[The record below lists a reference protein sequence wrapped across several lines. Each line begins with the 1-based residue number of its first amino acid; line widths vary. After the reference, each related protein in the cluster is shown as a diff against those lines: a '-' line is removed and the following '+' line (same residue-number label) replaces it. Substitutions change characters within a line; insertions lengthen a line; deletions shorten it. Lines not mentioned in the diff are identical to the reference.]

1 MVLQESETVK
11 CEVSVTPPSSTP
23 VVGCEINLRVWVNK
37 GSPNLKAPPHALIFS
52 WYREQI
58 TCSVHH
64 AELAAVQCT
73 SCVTLNIPVK
83 ESYHCSTRCFLD
95 AWKKHLARHHH
106 AAEVISKNLTGNQK
120 SARELRSSGSWPSFG
135 NGSLFDEGE
144 MVVEREGKVWIKVG
158 SMKTYVPTMDDFGF
172 SLRLESVAVDCS
184 HHFHLSPINVIVTDP
199 VILPPRPCHRCMIP
213 IGYLNK
219 PWNSN
224 LKDQSSK
231 EAVFSVLSYNILADL
246 YASRDK
252 FSYCPTWALVWEYRR
267 QNLLREIIE
276 YHADILCL
284 QEVQSDHFE
293 SFFKPELANCGYS
306 VLYKK
311 KSKELYTPNQ
321 YIIDGCAT
329 FYRSDLF
336 KEIKKY
342 ELEFDKAASSVVEAL
357 EPGLRRQ
364 GSFRLMKDNVALV
377 VVLEKLHNGST
388 NDAFQSRICVANTHI
403 HANPNFPDV
412 KLFQVAYLVNGL
424 ETIAQSQIP
433 LLLCGD
439 LNSLPESD
447 PHIFIVVGKTYPIR
461 DEATDPMGIYQH
473 LKLQHSLPLRT
484 V

>member
-1 MVLQESETVK
+1 
-11 CEVSVTPPSSTP
+11 
-23 VVGCEINLRVWVNK
+23 
-37 GSPNLKAPPHALIFS
+37 
-52 WYREQI
+52 
-58 TCSVHH
+58 VHH

-135 NGSLFDEGE
+135 NGSLFDDGE

-284 QEVQSDHFE
+284 EEV
-293 SFFKPELANCGYS
+293 
-306 VLYKK
+306 
-311 KSKELYTPNQ
+311 
-321 YIIDGCAT
+321 I
-329 FYRSDLF
+329 
-336 KEIKKY
+336 
-342 ELEFDKAASSVVEAL
+342 
-357 EPGLRRQ
+357 
-364 GSFRLMKDNVALV
+364 
-377 VVLEKLHNGST
+377 
-388 NDAFQSRICVANTHI
+388 
-403 HANPNFPDV
+403 FPVNLNIFLD
-412 KLFQVAYLVNGL
+412 YLV
-424 ETIAQSQIP
+424 
-433 LLLCGD
+433 
-439 LNSLPESD
+439 
-447 PHIFIVVGKTYPIR
+447 
-461 DEATDPMGIYQH
+461 
-473 LKLQHSLPLRT
+473 
-484 V
+484 